1 MDLFTFKKIVAHL
14 LMPLPIICCLL
25 ILALYWTMRKRNK
38 LAFIAQLCV
47 LIMVVVLGNPI
58 VANSLLSP
66 MERTFKQYD
75 LDTRV
80 STIVVLG
87 CGHSNDGM
95 LPVTAQLYS
104 CSLYRLAEAM
114 RIYNA
119 NPGSK
124 IITSG
129 YGGTEQFSNAFMV
142 KEAAVAMGVPARDI
156 SIIELPRNTQEEAD
170 AIKLKLGNKKFA
182 LVTSAS
188 HMTRAIDIF
197 NDRGLF
203 PIPAPTGHLA
213 KDASRDNWWQ
223 QLPQSQN
230 LRKAET
236 WWYETMGQLTQK
248 SS

>member
-14 LMPLPIICCLL
+14 LMPLPVIACLL
-25 ILALYWTMRKRNK
+25 ILALYWTIRKRNK

-47 LIMVVVLGNPI
+47 LFMVIMLGNPTI
-58 VANSLLSP
+58 ANKLLSP

-75 LDTRV
+75 LDTKV
-80 STIVVLG
+80 NTIVVLG

-95 LPVTAQLYS
+95 LPVTAQLYG

-114 RIYNA
+114 RIYKA

-142 KEAAVAMGVPARDI
+142 KEAAIAMGIPAQDI
-156 SIIELPRNTQEEAD
+156 SIIESPRNTAEEAD

-188 HMTRAIDIF
+188 HMPRAISTF
-197 NDRGLF
+197 NEKGLF
-203 PIPAPTGHLA
+203 PIPAPAGHLA
-213 KDASRDNWWQ
+213 KDASRANWWQ
-223 QLPQSQN
+223 QLPQSEN

-236 WWYETMGQLTQK
+236 WWYETMGQLAQK
-248 SS
+248 LG